1 MTSEEKIALLE
12 TQVADMAER
21 IGDLEVAVFLQEDDA
36 IELDELETAHLEFAG
51 LVRARREG
59 SA

>member
-1 MTSEEKIALLE
+1 MTKTLEER
-12 TQVADMAER
+12 VAD
-21 IGDLEVAVFLQEDDA
+21 LEMRMLELEQDFYIEDEPLE
-36 IELDELETAHLEFAG
+36 IDELEAAHLEFAG

>member
-21 IGDLEVAVFLQEDDA
+21 IGDLEVAVFLQDD
-36 IELDELETAHLEFAG
+36 IEMDKLETAHLEFAG